1 MTQQNEAAIKSITAA
16 LETETGRKIIISK
29 MIALTRDNRELR
41 RKVAEDR
48 IAVHALN
55 NLSAMLARLMD
66 TTINDFTKD
75 GMQPSESV
83 AKQVKQLNMYR
94 LENFGT
100 EMFDRIDA
108 ILGDTEGDDLL
119 LMDLI
124 GKQPEDN
131 GGAE

>member
-1 MTQQNEAAIKSITAA
+1 MNNAHSNAVKSITAA

-29 MIALTRDNRELR
+29 MLALTRDNRELR

-55 NLSAMLARLMD
+55 NLSAMLGRLLES
-66 TTINDFTKD
+66 TISDFTKD
-75 GMQPSESV
+75 GMQPSENV
-83 AKQVKQLNMYR
+83 AKQVKRLNMYR
-94 LENFGT
+94 LENFGN